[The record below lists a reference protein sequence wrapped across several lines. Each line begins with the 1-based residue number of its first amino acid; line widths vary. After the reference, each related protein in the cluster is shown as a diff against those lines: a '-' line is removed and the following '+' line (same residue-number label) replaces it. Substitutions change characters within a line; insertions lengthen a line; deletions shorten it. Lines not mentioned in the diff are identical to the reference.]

1 MKATGLRAPSYRSL
15 VRIDRER
22 IAPQHAKCYP
32 PWFIVS
38 NFSVRICRDGPAND
52 KWFADLGLG
61 SECKTVRGPRG
72 VNKPGSAK
80 SHDEESL
87 RAASILIVEE
97 EAKIREFMS
106 TALRL
111 EGYRVAEAASG
122 EQALSALADRRFELV
137 ISDVSLPDIDGA
149 ELLRT
154 AKRMSPDVELV
165 VMVSENT
172 AGRGMVATRNGAYDY
187 LMKPFPS
194 DRLLLVTRRALERRS
209 LVERVRVLEETIRG
223 RAPFEGIV
231 GTSKALTEVMSI
243 VEQVA
248 RMDNTVLVSGE
259 PGTGKKLIG
268 RALHALSTRNDKP
281 FTVIHC
287 GALPEDLRDEIFGQ
301 TGAAPNGTHLTQRDL
316 LGRAD
321 GGTVFLDDVAEL
333 TPPAQRNMLR
343 FLQASAARRGGTAPG
358 PFPDIRVVAATE
370 RELEDSV
377 KAGRFNEDLYYRLNV
392 ISLRVP
398 PLRERTEDIP
408 LLARHFL
415 QQAVRSQGGGQLV
428 ISPRV
433 MSVLTAHPWKDNVR
447 ELETVIQR
455 AVALDR
461 DGVLGLDDLPISAES
476 AANKVIDRA
485 KSASLS
491 LGELERE
498 YVLEILAECGG
509 SRKKTAA
516 KLGITTAT
524 LWRKLK
530 RFENGD

>member
-1 MKATGLRAPSYRSL
+1 M
-15 VRIDRER
+15 
-22 IAPQHAKCYP
+22 
-32 PWFIVS
+32 
-38 NFSVRICRDGPAND
+38 
-52 KWFADLGLG
+52 
-61 SECKTVRGPRG
+61 
-72 VNKPGSAK
+72 NKPGSAK
-80 SHDEESL
+80 SRDEESL

-111 EGYRVAEAASG
+111 EGYRVAEAESG

-172 AGRGMVATRNGAYDY
+172 ADRGMAATRNGAYDY

-209 LVERVRVLEETIRG
+209 LVARVRVLEETIRG

-231 GTSKALTEVMSI
+231 GTSKPLTEVMRI

-281 FTVIHC
+281 FTVIQC

-301 TGAAPNGTHLTQRDL
+301 TGAALNGTHLTQRDL

-333 TPPAQRNMLR
+333 TPPAQLSMLR
-343 FLQASAARRGGTAPG
+343 FLQEGEARRGSRGF
-358 PFPDIRVVAATE
+358 FPNVRIVAATH
-370 RELEDSV
+370 RNLEESV
-377 KAGRFNEDLYYRLNV
+377 EAGRFNEDLYYRLNV

-415 QQAVRSQGGGQLV
+415 RRAVQSQAGGQLV
-428 ISPRV
+428 ISPRA
-433 MSVLTAHPWKDNVR
+433 MSVLTEQPWKDNVR
-447 ELETVIQR
+447 ELENAVVR

-461 DGVLGLDDLPISAES
+461 DGVLGLDDLPFSAERT
-476 AANKVIDRA
+476 ADKLIARA
-485 KSASLS
+485 KSSSLS
-491 LGELERE
+491 LIELERE

-530 RFENGD
+530 RLEKGD